1 MHMNNLRM
9 WAYAMIAT
17 GLINWDYQR
26 ANHNAF
32 AKSMAVVIPGLILF
46 ALTYV
51 PSAKSFLTTKA
62 GRAITLVV
70 GVFALA
76 YAFIN

>member
-26 ANHNAF
+26 ANHNVV
-32 AKSMAVVIPGLILF
+32 AKSLAIVLPGLILF
-46 ALTYV
+46 ASTFYT
-51 PSAKSFLTTKA
+51 PSKKFLESSA
-62 GRAITLVV
+62 GKAITLVV
-70 GVFALA
+70 GALALA

>member
-1 MHMNNLRM
+1 MNNLRM

-26 ANHNAF
+26 AQSHIAIHSL
-32 AKSMAVVIPGLILF
+32 AIVIPGLLLLLATF
-46 ALTYV
+46 LPTMK
-51 PSAKSFLTTKA
+51 PLLAKKSVQIAWF
-62 GRAITLVV
+62 II
-70 GVFALA
+70 GVAALA

>member
-1 MHMNNLRM
+1 MNNLRM

-26 ANHNAF
+26 AQPHIAIHSL
-32 AKSMAVVIPGLILF
+32 AIVIPGSILLLSTF
-46 ALTYV
+46 V
-51 PSAKSFLTTKA
+51 PSLQPSLHKQSVRLAWFIIGL
-62 GRAITLVV
+62 I
-70 GVFALA
+70 ALA

>member
-1 MHMNNLRM
+1 M

-26 ANHNAF
+26 ANHNAAIHSF
-32 AKSMAVVIPGLILF
+32 AIVIPGVVLLATTF
-46 ALTYV
+46 TSRGKSALQKTYV
-51 PSAKSFLTTKA
+51 QAAWFA
-62 GRAITLVV
+62 V
-70 GVFALA
+70 GVIALA

>member
-1 MHMNNLRM
+1 MNNLRM

-26 ANHNAF
+26 AQPNIAIHSLAI
-32 AKSMAVVIPGLILF
+32 VIPGLLLLASTLSPSLRPQLKKKSVKIGWLIIGAA
-46 ALTYV
+46 ALV
-51 PSAKSFLTTKA
+51 
-62 GRAITLVV
+62 
-70 GVFALA
+70 

>member
-1 MHMNNLRM
+1 MNNLRM

-26 ANHNAF
+26 AQPNIF
-32 AKSMAVVIPGLILF
+32 LKSMAIVLPGALLL
-46 ALTYV
+46 ALTFT
-51 PSAKSFLTTKA
+51 PRAKNFLQSKA
-62 GRAITLVV
+62 GKLAILVIGAV
-70 GVFALA
+70 ALA

>member
-1 MHMNNLRM
+1 M

-26 ANHNAF
+26 AQPNVALRSLAIVVPGVVLLVTTFVPPLNIWLSK
-32 AKSMAVVIPGLILF
+32 KSVRLAWLVIGL
-46 ALTYV
+46 
-51 PSAKSFLTTKA
+51 
-62 GRAITLVV
+62 G
-70 GVFALA
+70 ALA